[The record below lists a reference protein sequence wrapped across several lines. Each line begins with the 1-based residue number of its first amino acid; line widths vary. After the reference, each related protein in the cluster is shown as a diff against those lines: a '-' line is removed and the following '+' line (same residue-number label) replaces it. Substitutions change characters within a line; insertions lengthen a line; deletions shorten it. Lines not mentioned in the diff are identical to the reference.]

1 MWIISEGG
9 AEQRTKRGKKKK
21 KKSERPSVLISEGG
35 AREDFGYS
43 QGPQT
48 LP

>member
-1 MWIISEGG
+1 VDY
-9 AEQRTKRGKKKK
+9 QRRRCRAKNKRGKKKK